1 MPNEGEEEFD
11 IAAYILMKLVDE
23 IMDFKNP
30 ITDNEDS
37 IEKMA
42 AVYALYITCI
52 NIPNDA
58 SYPFRAEL
66 ANTAR
71 NDLSELHN
79 SFPEFG
85 ENCLDI
91 IAKYCIT
98 EGELLEKI
106 LKVIDSMR
114 G

>member
-11 IAAYILMKLVDE
+11 VAAYILMKLVDE
-23 IMDFKNP
+23 IMDFQNP
-30 ITDNEDS
+30 ITDNKDS

-52 NIPNDA
+52 NISNDA
-58 SYPFRAEL
+58 DYPFRTEL

-71 NDLSELHN
+71 KDLSELHN

-91 IAKYCIT
+91 IAKYRIT
-98 EGELLEKI
+98 EGELLQKI
-106 LKVIDSMR
+106 LKIIDDIR

>member
-11 IAAYILMKLVDE
+11 VAAYILMKLVDE
-23 IMDFKNP
+23 IMDFKNS

-42 AVYALYITCI
+42 AVYALYIACI
-52 NIPNDA
+52 NIPDDA
-58 SYPFRAEL
+58 DYPFRDDL

-71 NDLSELHN
+71 KDLSELHN

-91 IAKYCIT
+91 IAKYRIT
-98 EGELLEKI
+98 EGELLRKI